1 MNKLTII
8 AATVLF
14 ISTPVYAQNS
24 LNGAWRATEMV
35 VTGGNEAGIY
45 TDVQSVIIFSETH
58 FSMFTNLG
66 DRPDSLSS
74 AGQLNAEQ
82 LLNSFQSFNANAGMY
97 NVSGGRLIRQLEYSK
112 SPLDIGSI
120 VESTYQRMGDTLII
134 TTQNSDGVINRI
146 IYTRAD

>member
-120 VESTYQRMGDTLII
+120 VESTYQRTGDTLII